1 MRVKLP
7 HWYAR
12 VEAVHDVYRSLP
24 LGTDNVTV
32 CPQLL
37 PRKTPSQ
44 TPTTHEQCLLFYE
57 ESAKISAILSI
68 NVPYPACVKGRIGIA
83 DRSIRDHNE

>member
-37 PRKTPSQ
+37 PLGKSPSQ
-44 TPTTHEQCLLFYE
+44 APTTNEQRLLFYE
-57 ESAKISAILSI
+57 ESAKISAIL
-68 NVPYPACVKGRIGIA
+68 NQRIQFVSKTVLG
-83 DRSIRDHNE
+83 